1 MGSGTVKTA
10 RARTDITVIAED
22 LVENLA
28 YFRDKFGRARN
39 PEADKRWAE
48 IETFCTLALRIMA
61 KTNPSKV
68 RNEAMTL
75 EIAARMHGRE
85 VLED

>member
-1 MGSGTVKTA
+1 MRTVKTA
-10 RARTDITVIAED
+10 RARTDITQIAED

-28 YFRDKFGRARN
+28 YFRERFQRAKN

-48 IETFCTLALRIMA
+48 IETFCTVALRVMA
-61 KTNPSKV
+61 KTNPSKL

-75 EIAARMHGRE
+75 EIAARLHGKE
-85 VLED
+85 VLGD